1 MKLDFEILKPILIYN
16 YNREVM
22 DREDKFVEA
31 MMSDANL
38 LGSVYGKLDDDLLEN
53 GMNQERV
60 AIAIS

>member
-22 DREDKFVEA
+22 DREDRFVDA

>member
-1 MKLDFEILKPILIYN
+1 LKLDFEILKPILIHN

-22 DREDKFVEA
+22 DREDRFVEA

>member
-1 MKLDFEILKPILIYN
+1 LKLDFEILKPILIYN

-22 DREDKFVEA
+22 DREDRFVEA

>member
-1 MKLDFEILKPILIYN
+1 
-16 YNREVM
+16 M